1 MYYLLLNIGKS
12 SIKMKKYYAT
22 FSWLVDVVKGNII
35 EMGRSP
41 GVRSPKSPLWGT
53 PESGGRS
60 PSKFEGL
67 HVPVKFAQIISDLS
81 VIFPTKKE
89 ENKEKICMLFL
100 LPYSRF
106 PVDSNGVG
114 EELGKVLQ
122 ARKTPFHPDNF
133 SSRRPIVL
141 IRSHAWTILSFYANA
156 ALLQTHEI

>member
-1 MYYLLLNIGKS
+1 
-12 SIKMKKYYAT
+12 
-22 FSWLVDVVKGNII
+22 
-35 EMGRSP
+35 
-41 GVRSPKSPLWGT
+41 
-53 PESGGRS
+53 
-60 PSKFEGL
+60 
-67 HVPVKFAQIISDLS
+67 VKFAQIISDLS

-133 SSRRPIVL
+133 SSRRLIVL